1 MLYRQFSRFRWA
13 RCFTLLFAAIIVT
26 FSGRPVPT
34 LAQSTTPSCAVTPDK
49 LDGQG
54 LSVTGFGLSVTQLG
68 LNVTQL
74 GLSVTGF
81 GLSVTQFGLNV
92 TQFGTPEQIIT
103 DITNNIVTPAWLTNL
118 LPGIQGGTGY
128 NGTKTALL
136 IVDDF
141 SSPQAH
147 GYDVRKVAEDL
158 RNAADS
164 ADDGQRNNSPNITL
178 FNVDI
183 STEAIGFVSTA
194 IAQTIRDNVNSLI
207 GQGYQHFVIN
217 MSFGLVP
224 CTDVFNGTL
233 TDEETGQTRSFNVT
247 FNYDSFEAARDQTLA
262 AKTKQ
267 VSPVLECVANNGNG
281 SYTAY
286 FGYENRNPV
295 AVTIPRGNNN
305 RFHPEPKDR
314 GQPTVFGPGR
324 QRFVFKVDF
333 NGRNLVWQLK
343 GPDGKGRTA
352 TASSNPTQDC
362 ARRGITPPAQGNLVI
377 VPTGYGLSQYV
388 VERLGIPT
396 AFADEY
402 LYHLV
407 SVAQDDPIS
416 GLRPLM
422 RGYLER
428 SYQEQ
433 QDSNPATIFAVI
445 PVASSGN
452 FRHLFGGTPLAPSI
466 FPEIIATGATLGDYG
481 PRWTLSHDGNTLAP
495 GAGYPFEYDAQG
507 KISRIGAGTSYAS
520 PYFSMLSA
528 LWLTYPSAC
537 TFGNG
542 LPPLTA
548 NATPKNTN
556 AIIIPNG
563 ASPLACAKPQLT
575 ADLSLTKTDVADPV
589 IAGDDVSYMVTV
601 MNSGPATAANVVV
614 TDSIPTGT
622 TLKSATPSSESAS
635 CEGSV
640 CNLGDMTSGQSISI
654 LFVVTAPATGT
665 TITNTAIVASETPD
679 PNTTNNQDSETTTIK
694 ALEKVSPVLECVAVN
709 GEGSYHAYFGYNN
722 PNSIAVTIPIGPNNE
737 FVPAP
742 QDRGQ
747 GTIFQPG
754 RQVDVFSFSFNGS
767 NQVWKLNGITATA
780 SSDFRQRCGDVGVTK
795 SAPEQVTLG
804 EHVVYTLTVSN
815 NSPRQ
820 VDNIV
825 LTDALPDNVT
835 VKWASPECSIY
846 GNTVTCNLG
855 TLAGS
860 SSKAV
865 TIKATPTSAGT
876 VTNTVNLTSSEGAKG
891 NPANN
896 SATVSTYVA
905 EPPPPPDYDE
915 DGLADTVDNCPEVYS
930 PDQTDT
936 DGDGI
941 GNACDPTPN
950 GDSDSDGVDNAADNC
965 PVIPNTDQLDTD
977 GDRLGDACDP
987 TPNGDTDGDG
997 VDNTLDNCA
1006 VNANPDQ
1013 TDTDG
1018 DGIGDACDSTPT
1030 GDVDGDGL
1038 DNARDNCPAVSN
1050 PDQSDM
1056 NGNGVGDV
1064 CEPEATEE
1072 PGSSA

>member
-1 MLYRQFSRFRWA
+1 MLYSKFSRFRWA
-13 RCFTLLFAAIIVT
+13 ILFLAAILIT
-26 FSGRPVPT
+26 FSGRTVPA
-34 LAQSTTPSCAVTPDK
+34 LATTTPPSCAVTPDK

-54 LSVTGFGLSVTQLG
+54 LNVTGFGLSVTQLG

-74 GLSVTGF
+74 GLNVTGF

-103 DITNNIVTPAWLTNL
+103 DITNNVVTPAWLTNL
-118 LPGIQGGTGY
+118 LPGIQGGAGY
-128 NGTKTALL
+128 NGVKTALL
-136 IVDDF
+136 VVDDF

-158 RNAADS
+158 RNAVDS

-207 GQGYQHFVIN
+207 AQGYQHFVIN
-217 MSFGLVP
+217 MSFGLLP

-233 TDEETGQTRSFNVT
+233 TDEESGQTRSFNVT
-247 FNYDSFEAARDQTLA
+247 FNYDHFEATRDQSLS

-267 VSPVLECVANNGNG
+267 VSPVLECVTNNGNG

-295 AVTIPRGNNN
+295 AVTIPRGNDN

-333 NGRNLVWQLK
+333 NGKNLVWQLK

-362 ARRGITPPAQGNLVI
+362 ARRGITPPAQGNLVE
-377 VPTGYGLSQYV
+377 VPTGYGLTQYI
-388 VERLGIPT
+388 VESLGIPT

-402 LYHLV
+402 LHHLV
-407 SVAQDDPIS
+407 SAAQDDPIT
-416 GLRPLM
+416 GLRPLL

-433 QDSNPATIFAVI
+433 QDGNSSTIFAVI

-481 PRWTLSHDGNTLAP
+481 ARWTLSHDGNSLAP
-495 GAGYPFEYDAQG
+495 GAGYPFEFDAQG
-507 KISRIGAGTSYAS
+507 KISRIGAGTSYAA

-542 LPPLTA
+542 LPPLTS

-556 AIIIPNG
+556 AVIIPNG
-563 ASPLACAKPQLT
+563 ASPLACAKPQLS

-589 IAGDDVSYMVTV
+589 TAGSDVSYMVTV
-601 MNSGPATAANVVV
+601 VNNGPATASNVVV
-614 TDSIPTGT
+614 TDTVPSGL
-622 TLKSATPSSESAS
+622 TLKSATPSSESAE
-635 CEGSV
+635 CEGNV
-640 CNLGDMTSGQSISI
+640 CSLGDMTSGQSISI
-654 LFVVTAPATGT
+654 LFVVTAPDAAT
-665 TITNTAIVASETPD
+665 TITNTASVTSDTPD
-679 PNTTNNQDSETTTIK
+679 PNTANNQDTETTTVK
-694 ALEKVSPVLECVAVN
+694 ALQKISPVLECVAEV
-709 GEGSYHAYFGYNN
+709 GDGVYRAYFGYNN

-747 GTIFQPG
+747 GTVFQPG
-754 RQVDVFSFSFNGS
+754 RQVDVFSFNFNGS
-767 NQVWKLNGITATA
+767 NQVWKLNGKTATA
-780 SSDFRQRCGDVGVTK
+780 SSDFSQRCGDVGVTK

-804 EHVVYTLTVSN
+804 ENIVYTLYVTN
-815 NSPRQ
+815 NSPRP
-820 VDNIV
+820 VDNVV
-825 LTDALPDNVT
+825 LTDTLPDNVT
-835 VKWASPECSIY
+835 VKWVSPECSVY

-860 SSKAV
+860 GHVVV
-865 TIKATPTSAGT
+865 TIKVTPNSAGT
-876 VTNTVNLTSSEGAKG
+876 VTNTANLTSSEGIKG
-891 NPANN
+891 NPGNN
-896 SATVSTYVA
+896 SATAWTSVV
-905 EPPPPPDYDE
+905 EPPLPPDYDE
-915 DGLADTVDNCPEVYS
+915 DGLSDTEDNCPAVYNL
-930 PDQTDT
+930 DQADA
-936 DGDGI
+936 DEDGI
-941 GNACDPTPN
+941 GSACDPTPN
-950 GDSDSDGVDNAADNC
+950 GDSDGDGVDNTVDNC
-965 PVIPNTDQLDTD
+965 PVNANPDQFDAD

-987 TPNGDTDGDG
+987 TPNGDDDSDG
-997 VDNTLDNCA
+997 VDNTTDNCR
-1006 VNANPDQ
+1006 VNPNSDQ
-1013 TDTDG
+1013 LDTDG
-1018 DGIGDACDSTPT
+1018 DGMGDACDTT
-1030 GDVDGDGL
+1030 LNGDGDSDGV
-1038 DNARDNCPAVSN
+1038 DNLADNCPAVYN
-1050 PDQSDM
+1050 PEQSDM
-1056 NGNGVGDV
+1056 NENGVGDV
-1064 CEPEATEE
+1064 CEPTPTEE